1 MDYAQARKSANI
13 KDLHDVIDN
22 TSRVD
27 IEKKSD
33 LVRDLNRRKNLVV
46 DSIENALKKCRYA
59 ERAIYTKWQNK
70 YDRDAYNQLEEY
82 NMYLK
87 EQHDKGS
94 ELIGSVNA
102 AKNFQQ
108 LNMVENEMV
117 NPFISS
123 LETNCGVYSRHSS
136 LMNSHLS
143 HNINV
148 RHSGYTDVKTRG
160 DGKTNIDV
168 KHHSQGATVNVSKE
182 EAPGSPSHNITV
194 SSNQGPVRVTHQPSS
209 APVSSTVTTYSQ
221 PVYSPSPVRAV
232 AVSPAPV
239 RVVQPVKTVAVS
251 PAPVR
256 TVAVRP
262 VQPVKPVQPVRVVQP
277 APVRTVAVQP
287 VKTVAVSP
295 APVRTVAVVP
305 IGSRAV
311 VTHDYYP
318 SSPENKLAL
327 KKGTVVNVDRYS
339 GDWALVTTANGHR
352 GYISR
357 FYLRPL

>member
-94 ELIGSVNA
+94 ELIGAVNA

-143 HNINV
+143 HDVNV

-168 KHHSQGATVNVSKE
+168 RHHSQGATVNVSKE

-209 APVSSTVTTYSQ
+209 APVSSPAYSQ
-221 PVYSPSPVRAV
+221 PVY
-232 AVSPAPV
+232 SPAPV
-239 RVVQPVKTVAVS
+239 RVVQPVRTVAVS

-262 VQPVKPVQPVRVVQP
+262 VQQVRAVQPVRVVQP

-295 APVRTVAVVP
+295 APVRTVAVTPAPVSTVAVVP